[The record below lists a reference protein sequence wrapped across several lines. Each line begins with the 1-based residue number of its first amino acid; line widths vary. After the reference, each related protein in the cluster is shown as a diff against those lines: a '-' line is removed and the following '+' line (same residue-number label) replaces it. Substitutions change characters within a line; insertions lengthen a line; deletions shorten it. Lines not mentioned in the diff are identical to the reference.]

1 MRVATQRHLLLACR
15 ENTRLRSVLQAS
27 TGHARRRI
35 HQQCIQSSLAHST
48 MANAQSGGHGFSFS
62 SMFLHGGDLY
72 GEAWNSTA
80 GKVLGRRIE
89 LPRAS
94 GGWDLERY

>member
-1 MRVATQRHLLLACR
+1 
-15 ENTRLRSVLQAS
+15 
-27 TGHARRRI
+27 
-35 HQQCIQSSLAHST
+35 